1 MLIKT
6 VETLALKVFKM
17 IHLIRNF
24 KMRKLGFSEFKIK
37 AAHIRNKLS
46 VIDRFRYCGKKL
58 AHLVFTF
65 QIKLLRF
72 KFKPGILADN
82 VVRLNTD

>member
-37 AAHIRNKLS
+37 ATHIRNKLS
-46 VIDRFRYCGKKL
+46 VIDRFGYCGK
-58 AHLVFTF
+58 
-65 QIKLLRF
+65 
-72 KFKPGILADN
+72 
-82 VVRLNTD
+82 